1 MNCAASETEQNLV
14 AFQFRG
20 QIYYRSFKAVPA
32 GKSKWIRYVNCAASE
47 TEQSIPVQRTN
58 VLQIIQAHFTIFFI

>member
-20 QIYYRSFKAVPA
+20 QIYYRSFKAIPA
-32 GKSKWIRYVNCAASE
+32 GKSKWMRYVNCAASE
-47 TEQSIPVQRTN
+47 TEQNLVAFQFRG
-58 VLQIIQAHFTIFFI
+58 QIIL